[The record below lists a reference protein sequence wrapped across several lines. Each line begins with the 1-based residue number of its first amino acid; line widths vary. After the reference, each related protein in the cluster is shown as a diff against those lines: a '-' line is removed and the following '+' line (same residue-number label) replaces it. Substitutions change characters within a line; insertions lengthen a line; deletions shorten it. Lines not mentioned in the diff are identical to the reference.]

1 MDSVSVRSISVSL
14 HSQMLLGMSCLLQA
28 SHGFITQH
36 KWANEVRAFVNLE
49 ACGAGGREILFQAG
63 PNHPWIMQVYSAL
76 IGYHGLGMKVKN
88 VMLFSVLAS
97 WFVILL

>member
-1 MDSVSVRSISVSL
+1 MRPG
-14 HSQMLLGMSCLLQA
+14 MLCVLQA

-63 PNHPWIMQVYSAL
+63 PKHPWMMQVYSAL
-76 IGYHGLGMKVKN
+76 IGYRGLNMKIKN
-88 VMLFSVLAS
+88 VMLFI
-97 WFVILL
+97 ILVS